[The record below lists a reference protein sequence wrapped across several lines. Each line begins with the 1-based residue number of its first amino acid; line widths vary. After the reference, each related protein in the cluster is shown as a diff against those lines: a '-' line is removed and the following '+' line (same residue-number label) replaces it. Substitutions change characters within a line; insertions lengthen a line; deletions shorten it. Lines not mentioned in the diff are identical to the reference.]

1 MFICSGTIPYK
12 SDCYRTCKRL
22 DDFFKNEVVEYD
34 ETLIK
39 YLELENDDFDY
50 SHPKGL
56 FAVPEDFTDDF
67 VETHIRNERQKLNEK
82 RAKNKQQKNNHDN
95 CENVENYDNFDN
107 FDNFDS
113 FQNNDSC
120 DQDGISINRLEFS
133 IIVFLIFMN
142 DI

>member
-1 MFICSGTIPYK
+1 M
-12 SDCYRTCKRL
+12 
-22 DDFFKNEVVEYD
+22 
-34 ETLIK
+34 
-39 YLELENDDFDY
+39 ELENDDFDY